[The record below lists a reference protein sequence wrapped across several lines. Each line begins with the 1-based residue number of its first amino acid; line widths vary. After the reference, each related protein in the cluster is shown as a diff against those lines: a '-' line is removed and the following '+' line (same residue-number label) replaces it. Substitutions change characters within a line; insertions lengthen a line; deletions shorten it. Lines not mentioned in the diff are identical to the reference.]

1 MSQNDQETSDEKSIN
16 MDDFVNS
23 DTSDVGLRDKIVL
36 LEKQLETLK
45 DQAARAQAELSNNR
59 RRMEEDVAKAR
70 KFGAERLIAE
80 LIPVVDSLI
89 RGMHGEWSDDP
100 HVQSMRQ
107 GMELTLDLLHKM
119 LEKNGVSLIEP
130 AVGELFNPMLHEAM
144 STRADSTVEHNK
156 VVQVLQKGYSLHGR
170 VIRAA
175 MVIVAA

>member
-16 MDDFVNS
+16 IDDLVNS
-23 DTSDVGLRDKIVL
+23 DTSDVTLRDKIVL
-36 LEKQLETLK
+36 LEKQLETAK
-45 DQAARAQAELSNNR
+45 DQVARAQAELANNR

-107 GMELTLDLLHKM
+107 GMQLTLDLLHKM
-119 LEKNGVSLIEP
+119 LEKNGVSLIDP
-130 AVGELFNPMLHEAM
+130 QVGELFNPMLHEAM
-144 STRADSTVEHNK
+144 SVRPDPKVEPNTVLEI
-156 VVQVLQKGYSLHGR
+156 LQKGYSLHGR

-175 MVIVAA
+175 MVIVSA